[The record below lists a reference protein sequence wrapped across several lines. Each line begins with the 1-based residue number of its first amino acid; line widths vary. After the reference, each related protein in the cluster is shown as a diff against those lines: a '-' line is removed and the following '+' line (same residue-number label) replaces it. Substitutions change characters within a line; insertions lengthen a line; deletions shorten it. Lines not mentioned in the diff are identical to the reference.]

1 EIKTHPPNDAA
12 APNDDAS
19 EKMKDP
25 TVVYSSGRKG
35 SIQGESAQGTEGGQ
49 SRRRSSGSITM
60 LKLKRKLSLGGNIAN
75 YQPVQNEEPDD
86 LEGPENKVTVSEA
99 SLPQDQAVSSTS
111 RLQPLLQN
119 EGFVSSAQG
128 TPCATDDESDN
139 FLDDSQRGKLPEKRQ
154 LSSE

>member
-1 EIKTHPPNDAA
+1 
-12 APNDDAS
+12 
-19 EKMKDP
+19 M
-25 TVVYSSGRKG
+25 
-35 SIQGESAQGTEGGQ
+35 
-49 SRRRSSGSITM
+49 
-60 LKLKRKLSLGGNIAN
+60 
-75 YQPVQNEEPDD
+75 
-86 LEGPENKVTVSEA
+86 TVSEA

-154 LSSE
+154 LSSEGQLNYELYVNRFFAMAFAKTAKLTIFAMGLRKLQC